1 MLLCALIP
9 SLLVACAPK
18 RVTTGA
24 FKQLPRIEEE
34 FKRGVSTKE
43 DVQRVLGA
51 PRGGGSAILPA
62 DRRQYEVWFYEDIEV
77 LNIHS
82 PKPGIMWA
90 DVRQQVLL
98 VFFDGGVFNGY
109 MWFSNAAE
117 AKAEVQ

>member
-1 MLLCALIP
+1 
-9 SLLVACAPK
+9 
-18 RVTTGA
+18 
-24 FKQLPRIEEE
+24 
-34 FKRGVSTKE
+34 
-43 DVQRVLGA
+43 
-51 PRGGGSAILPA
+51 
-62 DRRQYEVWFYEDIEV
+62 VWFYEDIEV